1 MIITKQ
7 NRRTVSTA
15 FLPASTLAVAVKSL
29 CVFLCRG
36 PLIMSRA
43 AHHVACAKAKTDIV
57 QIYEALFKEGVLVA
71 PKDFNSPSHPDLT
84 EIRNLEVI
92 KAMQSL
98 TSKGYVKTQFS
109 WQWYY
114 YTLTDEG
121 LAYLREFLHLPSEIV
136 PQTHMKPAR
145 PAGRPAGGAPR
156 EGGAYRAPRGD
167 REYRRRDD
175 AGDKEG
181 AGGEYRPVSLPSAY

>member
-7 NRRTVSTA
+7 NRRV
-15 FLPASTLAVAVKSL
+15 
-29 CVFLCRG
+29 
-36 PLIMSRA
+36 
-43 AHHVACAKAKTDIV
+43 
-57 QIYEALFKEGVLVA
+57 IYETLFKEGVLVA
-71 PKDFNSPSHPDLT
+71 PKDFNRPAHPDLPT
-84 EIRNLEVI
+84 VRNLEVI

-114 YTLTDEG
+114 YTLTEEG
-121 LAYLREFLHLPSEIV
+121 LAYLREFLNLPSEIV

-145 PAGRPAGGAPR
+145 PQGRPSGYGGRGEGR

-181 AGGEYRPVSLPSAY
+181 ASGDYRPRFGGVGRGAGAPPS